1 MILSISLLSFMGS
14 VNRQTNASMENS
26 KSTII
31 KIIYVYTVYSLLL
44 LSSYMKNYI
53 FILNINTIQY
63 YFPTTT
69 SFHFSNLKDK
79 NCPSIDHNLPI
90 QIRW

>member
-1 MILSISLLSFMGS
+1 MILSISLLSFMRS

-26 KSTII
+26 KSAII

-63 YFPTTT
+63 YFPTT

-79 NCPSIDHNLPI
+79 NCPSIDYNLPI